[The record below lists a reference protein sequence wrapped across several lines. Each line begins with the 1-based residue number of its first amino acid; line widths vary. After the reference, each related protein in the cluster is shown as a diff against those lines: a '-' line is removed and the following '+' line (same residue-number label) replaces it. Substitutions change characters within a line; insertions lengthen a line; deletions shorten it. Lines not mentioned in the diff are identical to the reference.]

1 MWFADEARIGQ
12 KNKIKNKSTRRWA
25 KRGTRP
31 AAPRDQ
37 RTTSTYIFGAVC
49 PKQGKGA
56 GLVLPR
62 CNIEAMNL
70 HVEPRGSPDLAEIA
84 LAVAPGAHAIVLL
97 DQAEWHTSKKLI
109 VPSNITLVPLPPK
122 CPEPWRRA
130 RHASRER
137 LAVHARQLALE
148 PHLSVWRGPCRPLL
162 RSLEQA
168 RRPALVH
175 HLHRTSRLG
184 A

>member
-1 MWFADEARIGQ
+1 MLDQVAREQGIERAAIEVWFADEARIGQ
-12 KNKIKNKSTRRWA
+12 KNKITRRWA

-37 RTTSTYIFGAVC
+37 RTTSTYIFGAIC

-70 HVEPRGSPDLAEIA
+70 HLAEIA
-84 LAVAPGAHAIVLL
+84 LAVAPGAHAVVLL
-97 DQAEWHTSKKLI
+97 DQAGWHTSKKLT
-109 VPSNITLVPLPPK
+109 VPDNITLVPLPPK

-130 RHASRER
+130 RHAGGKC
-137 LAVHARQLALE
+137 LAVHARQLAVQ
-148 PHLSVWRGPCRPLL
+148 PHLSVR
-162 RSLEQA
+162 
-168 RRPALVH
+168 
-175 HLHRTSRLG
+175 
-184 A
+184 